1 MENFPTFFLDLQ
13 AKQKQDR
20 IIFFYFSLSLRIF
33 ILSILSIYVSVVVS
47 SFFRW
52 KQVISVSLT
61 SNSSLHL
68 LQVSNEGR
76 NTAAKGPLC
85 ISLVRRVL
93 WSTWSG
99 LIMADFPS
107 RYAMKRESLIG
118 VWIVWN
124 QERSG
129 SSTLGKWILFKVSV
143 CLIVSVSV

>member
-1 MENFPTFFLDLQ
+1 M
-13 AKQKQDR
+13 
-20 IIFFYFSLSLRIF
+20 ISYFSFGLRVF
-33 ILSILSIYVSVVVS
+33 ILSILSIYVSVVSS

-61 SNSSLHL
+61 GNSSLHL

-85 ISLVRRVL
+85 ISLARRAL

-129 SSTLGKWILFKVSV
+129 SSTLGKWILFKVLFDCIRFSLKFLV
-143 CLIVSVSV
+143 TYIWLRFTQTHFDKTP

>member
-1 MENFPTFFLDLQ
+1 M
-13 AKQKQDR
+13 
-20 IIFFYFSLSLRIF
+20 ISYFSFGLRVF
-33 ILSILSIYVSVVVS
+33 ILSILSIYVSVVSS

-61 SNSSLHL
+61 GNSSLHL

-129 SSTLGKWILFKVSV
+129 SSTLGKWILFKVLFDCIRFSLKFLV
-143 CLIVSVSV
+143 TYIWLRFTQTHFDKTP